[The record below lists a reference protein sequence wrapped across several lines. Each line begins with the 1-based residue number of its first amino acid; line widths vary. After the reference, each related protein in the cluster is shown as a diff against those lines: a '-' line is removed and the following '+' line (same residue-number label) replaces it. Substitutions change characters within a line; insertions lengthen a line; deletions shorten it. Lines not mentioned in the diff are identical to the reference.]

1 MATTAGGSMRATGHV
16 VSHDPWLRRVWSKTL
31 RDQRR
36 ALFWWCVAFGLVV
49 LMYIAFYPSIT
60 ANAQQFDEYMKNLPR
75 AVRDMLGGADIASP
89 VGYLRAEIFTFMGPV
104 LLLVYAIGAGSRAIA
119 GEEERGTL
127 DLLLTAPVRRRTV
140 VLDTYVAMAV
150 GTLLIAATA
159 WLVTAIVGP
168 AFDLHVAFANLT
180 AAFLNLYLLGLSFGS
195 IALAVGA
202 ATGSR
207 GLAIGVSSGA
217 ALATFLLNTFSQ
229 SVSWLEPY
237 RYLSP
242 FYYYMG
248 HDPLRNGF
256 TPMDPIVLLAL
267 SLLALAVTLVTFE
280 RRDLRT

>member
-1 MATTAGGSMRATGHV
+1 MATSTQPAGTARTV
-16 VSHDPWLRRVWSKTL
+16 VSHDRWLGAVWSKTL

-36 ALFWWCVAFGLVV
+36 ALLWWCVAIGLVV
-49 LMYIAFYPSIT
+49 LMYSAFYPSIT
-60 ANAQQFDEYMKNLPR
+60 ANARQFDQYMKNLPR

-127 DLLLTAPVRRRTV
+127 DLLLTTPVRRRTV
-140 VLDTYVAMAV
+140 VLDTFAAMAI

-159 WLVTAIVGP
+159 WLVTAVVGP
-168 AFDLHVAFANLT
+168 LFDLDVPLANLT
-180 AAFLNLYLLGLSFGS
+180 AAFLNLYLLALAFGS
-195 IALAVGA
+195 VALAVGA

-217 ALATFLLNTFSQ
+217 ALATFLLNTFAQ
-229 SVSWLEPY
+229 SVSSLEPY

-242 FYYYMG
+242 FYYYTG

-256 TPMDPIVLLAL
+256 TPMDPLVLAGI
-267 SLLALAVTLVTFE
+267 SAVAVAVALATFE